1 MYRQLCV
8 ITTLVLLA
16 LGQAQPAYAQKA
28 IEPTIE
34 VRMRSVNDF
43 LDKVAYLGDIVN
55 QSEPAKQAV
64 EFVRTLT
71 DDKKGIEGIDPTKPF
86 GFYGTITKDV
96 IDSQVILM
104 IPVADEKAFLDLLT
118 GKLNLEP
125 KKGDGD
131 RYELQIPNV
140 PLPVFFRFTNGYVYA
155 TAGSVKNL
163 DDKKL
168 LAPKDYFRANDSAL
182 ASADVHLDRIPD
194 DIKKTLF
201 AQIELKTAESKNE
214 KKDGDTPA
222 GIRLRNWGV
231 DVAPQALQT
240 LLKEGGKLSLTV
252 DVKPK
257 SDDIALDVQL
267 TAKEGSDFAKT
278 LSGLKGRTGL
288 ALPTTTTPLA
298 TASAK
303 LALPEGSLQEL
314 QKAIDLAVE
323 EAIAAAPENE
333 KAARKQEAKSL
344 IPTLKAGK
352 LEATFL
358 ATERDKNG
366 KTAIYFTM
374 NVVEGKEIE
383 KSFKQLATKI
393 TEDKATYE
401 FDVKKIGDVTFHKVV
416 VKAPEFQ
423 ETIGSN
429 TIWVGISDKLFV
441 IQITPDGKL
450 NESLAKPQTSDNV
463 RPFHSELS
471 IASLFALTEKALK
484 AEKMQEL
491 ISEVFGKA
499 GPAGKDTLKFS
510 IEGGDI
516 LTMRMSMKGKAFK
529 LAVMIDQEKK
539 KQ

>member
-1 MYRQLCV
+1 MYRQFCV
-8 ITTLVLLA
+8 VTTLVLLA
-16 LGQAQPAYAQKA
+16 LGQAQPAQAQKA

-43 LDKVAYLGDIVN
+43 LDKVAYLGDIIN
-55 QSEPAKQAV
+55 QAEPAKQAV

-71 DDKKGIEGIDPTKPF
+71 DEKKGIEGIDPTKPF

-155 TAGSVKNL
+155 TAGSAKNL

-240 LLKEGGKLSLTV
+240 LLKDGGKLSLTV

-288 ALPTTTTPLA
+288 ALPTMKNPLA

-303 LALPEGSLQEL
+303 LAIPEGSLQEL

-333 KAARKQEAKSL
+333 KAARKQETKAL
-344 IPTLKAGK
+344 TPTLKAGK

-383 KSFKQLATKI
+383 KSFKQLATKV

-423 ETIGSN
+423 ETIGSS

-450 NESLAKPQTSDNV
+450 DESLAKPQTSDNV
-463 RPFHSELS
+463 RPFRSELS

-484 AEKMQEL
+484 AEKIQEL
-491 ISEVFGKA
+491 ITEVFGKT
-499 GPAGKDTLKFS
+499 GPSGKDTLKFS
-510 IEGGDI
+510 IEGGDA
-516 LTMRMSMKGKAFK
+516 LTMRISMKGKAFK
-529 LAVMIDQEKK
+529 LAVLIDQEKK
-539 KQ
+539 K